1 MHLSQEP
8 NSIHN
13 TTSGIMALKQ
23 TASTKGQEHVEYEAC
38 HGLAAFQLGLP
49 VITFDLLQTRVQL
62 WTSRWAL
69 TM

>member
-1 MHLSQEP
+1 
-8 NSIHN
+8 
-13 TTSGIMALKQ
+13 MALKQ

-38 HGLAAFQLGLP
+38 HGLAVFQLGLP

-69 TM
+69 TIL